1 MAAIN
6 DIEHGNQGGGRAV
19 ASDLPPGHRIREIRH
34 DLRRR
39 HHLQSGYQLAHAG
52 GHRPPRPAVL
62 AVASDEYQVRL
73 YERSRSGDRRGLF
86 AAVREAIATSP
97 YTWEDLSA
105 DGVRDWVEESVGDDV
120 LLASALESLGEL
132 APEERPYLGKFMVER
147 MYEILTA
154 AEARFWFRHSG
165 RGVRPR

>member
-6 DIEHGNQGGGRAV
+6 DVEHQGSGRAV
-19 ASDLPPGHRIREIRH
+19 AELRPGHRIREIRQG
-34 DLRRR
+34 LRRR
-39 HHLQSGYQLAHAG
+39 HHLQSGYQLAHPGSA
-52 GHRPPRPAVL
+52 RRAPRPAVL
-62 AVASDEYQVRL
+62 AVTSDEYQARL
-73 YERSRSGDRRGLF
+73 YARSRSGDRRGRF
-86 AAVREAIATSP
+86 AAVRDAIATSP

-120 LLASALESLGEL
+120 LLAAALESLGEL